1 MRKHKSVIG
10 DSLTPEQM
18 KAVKAFGKSPDAFLQ
33 ADAPASG
40 EIFGI
45 LKQMKE
51 TFETNLAASQKEEM
65 TNQKAYED
73 VKAAKEEEISAG
85 QSQVDTKT
93 TELADA
99 DEKGAVAKEDLED
112 TTNTLASDQ
121 KFLAS
126 LKEQCANM
134 DQEYEERTK
143 TRQLEIQAVSK
154 ALAFLSSDEAHDLFT
169 RTFNFV
175 QVSSGSK
182 RRDAVANALA
192 QAAKKF
198 QDPQL
203 STLAVRAR
211 LDAFTKVKKSIQ
223 DMVEKLIK
231 EKEDEIKHKDFCV
244 EEINNNE
251 RDTEMKERD
260 RDDLIAKIDDLAMT
274 IDSLSKAIEMLK
286 AEVAEM
292 QVQMK
297 RAGEDR
303 EKANKDFQM
312 TVADQR
318 ATQKLLT
325 AALGILKGFYEKA
338 AASGGVMGM
347 MSGIINDAK
356 AMEAE
361 AIRGEEDAQK
371 NLRDLRDGH
380 QHVHRRED
388 Q

>member
-1 MRKHKSVIG
+1 MLHDELRRHKDLLGEVITPKQRKAI
-10 DSLTPEQM
+10 DALE
-18 KAVKAFGKSPDAFLQ
+18 KAEDGAAFLQ
-33 ADAPASG
+33 YAPASG

-51 TFETNLAASQKEEM
+51 TFETNLASSQKEEM
-65 TNQKAYED
+65 ENQKAYED
-73 VKAAKEEEISAG
+73 LKAAKEEEIAAG
-85 QSQVDTKT
+85 TSLADTKT
-93 TELADA
+93 QTLAST
-99 DEKGAVAKEDLED
+99 DEKNAQSKENLED
-112 TTNTLASDQ
+112 TENTLAADT
-121 KFLAS
+121 KFLAN
-126 LKEQCANM
+126 LKERCANM
-134 DQEYEERTK
+134 DQEYAERTN

-169 RTFNFV
+169 RTFNPALV
-175 QVSSGSK
+175 QTQSSAVSK
-182 RRDAVANALA
+182 RRNAISKVLA
-192 QAAKKF
+192 QAAEKF
-198 QDPQL
+198 SDPAL

-211 LDAFTKVKKSIQ
+211 LDAFSKVKKSIQ
-223 DMVEKLIK
+223 DMVDKLIK
-231 EKEDEIKHKDFCV
+231 EKEDEIKHKDFCI

-274 IDSLSKAIEMLK
+274 IDTLAKAIEVLK

-325 AALGILKGFYEKA
+325 ASLGILKGFYDKA
-338 AASGGVMGM
+338 ALV
-347 MSGIINDAK
+347 
-356 AMEAE
+356 
-361 AIRGEEDAQK
+361 QK
-371 NLRDLRDGH
+371 HADKK
-380 QHVHRRED
+380 QPA
-388 Q
+388 